1 MPQTPQRPRFR
12 MEFRLPADL
21 EPVFS
26 NLVRIAH
33 TPSEFILD
41 FARLL
46 PGDPAARV
54 VARVIVSPVALKLLH
69 RALTENLTRYE
80 ATFGEIT
87 LPGAGQPSLA
97 ELLFRPPPTDDTDGT
112 QTNADDTDDQGE

>member
-1 MPQTPQRPRFR
+1 MTSPHR
-12 MEFRLPADL
+12 RLGVRLAPGL
-21 EPVFS
+21 QPVFS
-26 NLVRIAH
+26 NLARIAH

-46 PGDPAARV
+46 PGDQAAEV
-54 VARVIVSPVALKLLH
+54 VARIIVSPVALKLLY
-69 RALTENLTRYE
+69 RALGENLARYE

-97 ELLFRPPPTDDTDGT
+97 ELLFRPSSTDGT
-112 QTNADDTDDQGE
+112 EGAPSDADDSDDEGG